1 MEHTSQKPYSIKT
14 DKTLDE
20 FREWLKS
27 LPPGTTF
34 CESLRVCSCP
44 IAKFTGV
51 PTWLLDTPAWADRF
65 IKSFDIGSMGG
76 NDTVERAIEIA
87 DSL

>member
-1 MEHTSQKPYSIKT
+1 MKKTPHSIPT

-20 FREWLKS
+20 FKAWLKS
-27 LPPGTTF
+27 LPPETKF
-34 CESLRVCSCP
+34 CESLRICSCP

-51 PTWLLDTPAWADRF
+51 DTWLLDAPNWAERFMDRF
-65 IKSFDIGSMGG
+65 DRGSNFS

-87 DSL
+87 ETL

>member
-1 MEHTSQKPYSIKT
+1 MKTKAHSIPT

-20 FREWLKS
+20 FKAWLKS
-27 LPPGTTF
+27 LPPETKF
-34 CESLRVCSCP
+34 CESLRISSCP

-51 PTWLLDTPAWADRF
+51 QTWALDAPVWADRF
-65 IKSFDIGSMGG
+65 MKRFDSGSKGG

-87 DSL
+87 DAL